1 MAFLGLVAVNAGDA
15 RTAFLW
21 MVLATLIDSTDGVL
35 ARLADAR
42 TNEPGID
49 GGRLD
54 DIIDYL
60 TFVFLP
66 AYFVYHFRMVPDAVE
81 LPVAAAMLVSSAFGL
96 SATDAKTTDHFFTGF
111 PSYWNIVV
119 FYLYGLHSAPAVNA
133 IILVALAGLVFVRVG
148 YIYPSRTPAWRAV
161 TLGLGILWGAAV
173 AVCVWTLPVPPRGLL
188 IGSLVFPVYYVVL
201 SLMLQR
207 GRR

>member
-1 MAFLGLVAVNAGDA
+1 
-15 RTAFLW
+15 
-21 MVLATLIDSTDGVL
+21 MVVATLVDSTDGVL
-35 ARLADAR
+35 ARLADAGV
-42 TNEPGID
+42 NEPGID
-49 GGRLD
+49 GARLD

-66 AYFVYHFRMVPDAVE
+66 AYFVYHFRMVPDGVE
-81 LPVAAAMLVSSAFGL
+81 LPVAAAMLLSSAFGF

-119 FYLYGLHSAPAVNA
+119 FYLYGLHSAPALNA
-133 IILVALAGLVFVRVG
+133 IILLALAGLVFVRVG

-173 AVCVWTLPVPPRGLL
+173 AVCVWTLPVPPRALL
-188 IGSLVFPVYYVVL
+188 IGSLAFPVYYVML

-207 GRR
+207 GKR